1 MGRKRGSQVPPR
13 LKRAAERFAVWRR
26 TREVGMRIPE
36 PLWRLASRLA
46 VAYGVC
52 RTASE
57 LGAGLLRA
65 EETSGRAGV
74 TSAAFGW
81 AAGFC
86 GTAGIDASI
95 GWRMYPGVRERRGFQ
110 AAGPFEGRCD
120 SRSGGLGPQLLE
132 CRVMI
137 QIAPQMK
144 ILVAVEP
151 ADFRKGIDGLAQVC
165 SVLSASVCESF

>member
-1 MGRKRGSQVPPR
+1 MGRKRGSRVPPR
-13 LKRAAERFAVWRR
+13 LKRAAARFAVWRR

-57 LGAGLLRA
+57 LGLNYYGLKRRVEEQASPAHRSAGRPAFLELPA
-65 EETSGRAGV
+65 STLALAGE
-74 TSAAFGW
+74 
-81 AAGFC
+81 
-86 GTAGIDASI
+86 
-95 GWRMYPGVRERRGFQ
+95 MYPGVRERIGFQ

-120 SRSGGLGPQLLE
+120 SRSGGLGPQLPLE

-137 QIAPQMK
+137 QI
-144 ILVAVEP
+144 V
-151 ADFRKGIDGLAQVC
+151 RRR
-165 SVLSASVCESF
+165 